1 MSVRHRGF
9 TLIEL
14 LVVIAI
20 IAILAAILF
29 PVFARAREKARQTSC
44 LSNLKQIGLAN
55 MMYAQ
60 DYDERLVN
68 QFSYSPSPHLYWWF
82 DLLMPYMNNYQIIEC
97 PSGGFPYHPTY
108 NTTNRP
114 PGLPQVGTLS
124 YALAHISHDANHVAI
139 TPQGGAKLAAIPE
152 PAGTIN
158 FFDSNN
164 HQMFTG
170 GSADYRLL
178 NIMDGGSTSRVAERH
193 NDGFNCAFV
202 DGHAKWLNSTQPGMW
217 TTKAGD

>member
-1 MSVRHRGF
+1 MEMERRRTGF

-44 LSNLKQIGLAN
+44 LSNLKQIALAN
-55 MMYAQ
+55 LMYAQ
-60 DYDERLVN
+60 DYDETLVKIYN
-68 QFSYSPSPHLYWWF
+68 YSPSPLLYWWF
-82 DLLMPYMNNYQIIEC
+82 DLLMPYINNYQIIEC
-97 PSGGFPYHPTY
+97 PSGGWPYSYNGTY
-108 NTTNRP
+108 RP
-114 PGLPQVGTLS
+114 PGLPAVTTVS
-124 YALAHISHDANHVAI
+124 YALPSIKHDINHAAI
-139 TPQGGAKLAAIPE
+139 TSQSGATLAVIAE

-158 FFDSNN
+158 FCDSKA
-164 HQMFTG
+164 HEIYTG
-170 GSADYRLL
+170 GTPDHHLIDVA
-178 NIMDGGSTSRVAERH
+178 NGSVTHSFARRH

-202 DGHAKWLNSTQPGMW
+202 DGHAKWLNAAAPGMW